1 MDFIV
6 VFFRDILDG
15 PLYISI
21 VIINSI
27 LICSCIGYL
36 ADNYLKRKKAIE
48 DYNNTYAT
56 VGNNVGVSIGATA
69 AQSVQQGV
77 QFQQTQNTSA
87 VPSTATSVVQPPT
100 QSK

>member
-15 PLYISI
+15 PLYIVL

-36 ADNYLKRKKAIE
+36 ADNYLKRKKAQE

-56 VGNNVGVSIGATA
+56 VGSSNAGVSVGATQAQQVQPQAQQVQPQA
-69 AQSVQQGV
+69 AQAAPVAQQPT
-77 QFQQTQNTSA
+77 QTQ
-87 VPSTATSVVQPPT
+87 
-100 QSK
+100 